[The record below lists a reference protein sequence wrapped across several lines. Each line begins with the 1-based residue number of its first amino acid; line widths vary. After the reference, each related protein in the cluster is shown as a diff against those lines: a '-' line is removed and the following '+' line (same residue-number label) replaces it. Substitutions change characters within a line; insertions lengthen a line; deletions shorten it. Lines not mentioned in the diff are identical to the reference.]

1 MKRILKIIEGVEFDE
16 NSKTVSFS
24 KYEDIVDTS
33 LFNNPSKNVRVFPTS
48 KIEKFCNGVDV
59 WSIFRRKRF
68 KTLDGN
74 PLIYALKHENGWKFK
89 SEKDYHQILEQ
100 IHLIV
105 EKFAKTHSYDA
116 LLIVPSSNPLN
127 DFLAEI
133 VEEHLHCKY
142 LKGVLRKL
150 YIGEVLEHVLEDNS
164 TFRKIYKNDFDNAL
178 KELETYFAKMSPNT
192 HYPMDAVFKRH
203 KIANAEMRNAI
214 DKTLA
219 VADPNSYHTELNNK
233 NILIIDDII
242 SRGASI
248 RESIKIIKQTYTP
261 KSITILTLL
270 SKL

>member
-1 MKRILKIIEGVEFDE
+1 MGVLTKED
-16 NSKTVSFS
+16 
-24 KYEDIVDTS
+24 YERRQR
-33 LFNNPSKNVRVFPTS
+33 NVA
-48 KIEKFCNGVDV
+48 
-59 WSIFRRKRF
+59 RRNA
-68 KTLDGN
+68 DN
-74 PLIYALKHENGWKFK
+74 A
-89 SEKDYHQILEQ
+89 D
-100 IHLIV
+100 
-105 EKFAKTHSYDA
+105 
-116 LLIVPSSNPLN
+116 
-127 DFLAEI
+127 I

-219 VADPNSYHTELNNK
+219 VADPNSYHSELNNK
-233 NILIIDDII
+233 DVLIIDDII

>member
-1 MKRILKIIEGVEFDE
+1 MLKIIEGIEFNE

-33 LFNNPSKNVRVFPTS
+33 LFNNPSKNVKVFPTS

-89 SEKDYHQILEQ
+89 SEKDYQQIIEQ

-150 YIGEVLEHVLEDNS
+150 YNPHKTPHLYGVGI
-164 TFRKIYKNDFDNAL
+164 KAIKKN
-178 KELETYFAKMSPNT
+178 KKNT
-192 HYPMDAVFKRH
+192 
-203 KIANAEMRNAI
+203 
-214 DKTLA
+214 
-219 VADPNSYHTELNNK
+219 
-233 NILIIDDII
+233 
-242 SRGASI
+242 
-248 RESIKIIKQTYTP
+248 
-261 KSITILTLL
+261 
-270 SKL
+270 

>member
-1 MKRILKIIEGVEFDE
+1 MILFEEININIISEDVIAQINYEFVGSKRINDDRYKSCMSSFYYYDSDEEQIASIVLSLVKGHYFMDGNKRTAFSVFVILCKFNNIKI
-16 NSKTVSFS
+16 SKT
-24 KYEDIVDTS
+24 E
-33 LFNNPSKNVRVFPTS
+33 R
-48 KIEKFCNGVDV
+48 
-59 WSIFRRKRF
+59 
-68 KTLDGN
+68 
-74 PLIYALKHENGWKFK
+74 
-89 SEKDYHQILEQ
+89 Q
-100 IHLIV
+100 
-105 EKFAKTHSYDA
+105 
-116 LLIVPSSNPLN
+116 
-127 DFLAEI
+127 
-133 VEEHLHCKY
+133 
-142 LKGVLRKL
+142 
-150 YIGEVLEHVLEDNS
+150 
-164 TFRKIYKNDFDNAL
+164 IYKNDFDNAL